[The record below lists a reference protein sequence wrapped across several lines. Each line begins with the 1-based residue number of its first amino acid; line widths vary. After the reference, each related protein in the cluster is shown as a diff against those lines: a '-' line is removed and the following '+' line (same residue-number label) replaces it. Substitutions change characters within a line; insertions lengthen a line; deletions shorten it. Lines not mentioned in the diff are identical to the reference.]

1 MEENFLKLEKRVR
14 DTLENTDLEKV
25 FSILEQ
31 LKEPTICTGVG
42 GSYVVSA
49 FMSKVLASKNKIIT
63 TNLEMRDLLY
73 CSLKSYQNIII
84 ASYSGRNYGVDIAL
98 NTSLN
103 PYLFSTYE
111 KENVQNMTY
120 VNQDK
125 EHSFISLAATLMPM
139 SILLSYYLNGKND
152 LIFEILANTSIP
164 KIEKSKQNIYEIMS
178 GYESQTASTFLES
191 TFIEAGIGLPIIHD
205 KYAYCHGRSTTSYQE
220 KHNMIYF
227 NGNTAFDCL
236 ALEEF
241 PKYYEQIIPM
251 DCMYEDKVVND
262 FYLTYKSMLLAKQI
276 ALLQKKDLSTVD
288 YSPLVRKL
296 YYFKGEM

>member
-25 FSILEQ
+25 FSLLEQ
-31 LKEPTICTGVG
+31 LKETTICTGVG
-42 GSYVVSA
+42 GSYVVST
-49 FMSKVLASKNKIIT
+49 FMSKVLATKNEIIT
-63 TNLEMRDLLY
+63 TSLEMRDLLY
-73 CSLKSYQNIII
+73 YSLKSYQNIII
-84 ASYSGRNYGVDIAL
+84 ASYSGKNYGVDIAL
-98 NTSLN
+98 NTPLN

-111 KENVQNMTY
+111 KENIQNITY

-125 EHSFISLAATLMPM
+125 EHSFISLSATLMPM

-152 LIFEILANTSIP
+152 LIFEILANTTIP
-164 KIEKSKQNIYEIMS
+164 DLEMSKQNIYEIMS

-205 KYAYCHGRSTTSYQE
+205 KYAYCHGRSTTSYYE

-227 NGNTAFDCL
+227 NGNTELDKRML
-236 ALEEF
+236 KEF
-241 PKYYEQIIPM
+241 PKYYDQVISM
-251 DCMYEDKVVND
+251 DYKYEDRVVND

-276 ALLQKKDLSTVD
+276 ALFQKKDLSTVD